1 MPTSFPSDDNAMG
14 TPSPARRLLAQYAAI
29 TLCFVFAI
37 LATFAM
43 GGHLPLQPCDE
54 TTGVSYTEWNHHY
67 VDDDQYARLGDAL
80 LHGRVTLDLPVDE
93 QLAQLDNPYAFTP
106 RYEIGD
112 INHPIF
118 WDHAFYQGNYYSYF
132 GVIPAVALYA
142 PFQLVTGTWLSTPAA
157 VLLASIV
164 ALLAGA
170 FMVWQLG
177 RRFFSGLPGIGML
190 TLALG
195 TYFVGSNITYHL
207 IVPWFYSMPILFSL
221 AATALGMGFWLKAR
235 RSDGTLSAACI
246 ATGSFFM
253 ALNLGCR
260 PQFILV
266 SLLALVL
273 FRKEIFRERTLFSR
287 SGLRQTI
294 AAILPYVL
302 VFAPLLAYN
311 YARFGSL
318 TDFGSNYNLTGFDM
332 TTYVQ
337 SKKVT
342 LYLMAEYLFALPDP
356 SAAFPFLAEITTLP
370 EWCEWAPNEPFYAGY
385 FFIKPIMLVV
395 VALPF
400 CWKKLKAS
408 SFAPIVICS
417 AALALVVLFVDTRV
431 AGITERYFS
440 DFGWYITLIALLAMF
455 AMRQK
460 FDEAPLKRRAFC
472 AVCGILVGISILLG
486 VLTGFSAGHYWTF
499 ISTNPDFATSIY
511 ALFGNPL

>member
-1 MPTSFPSDDNAMG
+1 MPTSSTNATQSVS
-14 TPSPARRLLAQYAAI
+14 TPSPARRLFVEYAI
-29 TLCFVFAI
+29 VVLCFVCII
-37 LATFAM
+37 LATFGM
-43 GGHLPLQPCDE
+43 GGHFPPQACDE

-112 INHPIF
+112 VDHPIF

-142 PFQLVTGTWLSTPAA
+142 PFQLITGTWLSTPAA

-170 FMVWQLG
+170 FLVWQLS
-177 RRFFSGLPGIGML
+177 RRFFGSLPSIGLL
-190 TLALG
+190 SLALAV
-195 TYFVGSNITYHL
+195 YFVGSNITYHL

-221 AATALGMGFWLKAR
+221 AATAFGMGFWLKAR
-235 RSDGTLSAACI
+235 RSNGTLCPACI
-246 ATGSFFM
+246 AAGSFFM

-273 FRKEIFRERTLFSR
+273 FRKEILRERTLFSR
-287 SGLRQTI
+287 AGLRETI
-294 AAILPYVL
+294 AAILPYVV
-302 VFAPLLAYN
+302 VFVPLLAYN
-311 YARFGSL
+311 YVRFGSL

-337 SKKVT
+337 SRKVT
-342 LYLMAEYLFALPDP
+342 LYLMAEYLFALPDLT
-356 SAAFPFLAEITTLP
+356 AHFPFLTEITTLP
-370 EWCEWAPNEPFYAGY
+370 EWCEWAPNEPFYAGF
-385 FFIKPIMLVV
+385 FFIKPIMLVLV
-395 VALPF
+395 TLPF
-400 CWKKLKAS
+400 CWKRLKAS
-408 SFAPIVICS
+408 GFAPIVICS
-417 AALALVVLFVDTRV
+417 AILAIVVLFVDTRV

-440 DFGWYITLIALLAMF
+440 DFGWYLTLIALLALFGMS
-455 AMRQK
+455 QK
-460 FDEAPLKRRAFC
+460 LESAPTKRKVFLGVCC
-472 AVCGILVGISILLG
+472 AVTVISIALG
-486 VLTGFSAGHYWTF
+486 VLTGFSAGHYWSF
-499 ISTNPDFATSIY
+499 VSTNPDLAASVY
-511 ALFGNPL
+511 ALFGNAL